1 MSSIFELIDQGQLGQ
16 FHGGIHPPSRKD
28 RTSQQPIVD
37 MPLVEK
43 YALPL
48 AQHTGQAALCAVKAG
63 DDVKKGQIIGHSDG
77 FISANVLAP
86 VAGVVVE
93 VSQYPASHPSG
104 LKTETVLIK
113 ASDAKLES
121 WPKLSLEDDNQTII
135 QRIKESGITGLGG
148 ASFPTA
154 VKLSPRKSID
164 LLLVNGAECE
174 PYITADD
181 ALMRAHSE
189 QIVAGI
195 VVMDKLLSPQRVV
208 IAIEDNKPEAI
219 SAMEN
224 ATAKYEHIIVT
235 AIPTLYPAGG
245 EKQLIEV
252 ITGHQVPSGKIPAD
266 IGVVVQNI
274 ATSHAI
280 ADVVF
285 HGKPLLSRVVTV
297 TGDLVERPGNY
308 RVHLGTPIIDLLNFC
323 GFKPVHQQKIIMGG
337 PMMGFALQNL
347 DAPVVKATNC
357 IIAASANELPD
368 APSEQNCIRCGDC
381 EQVCPAQLLP
391 QQLQWFAKDKDHEKL
406 QQHNLFDCIECGA
419 CAYVCP
425 SHIPLV
431 QYYRVAK
438 ADIRE
443 THQEQLQAQRAKERY
458 EQRQARLDREKQERE
473 ERNRL
478 ANERRKAA
486 MKQNNDGDAIA
497 AALARVKAKKAGDA
511 APDAPKP
518 PQNDRVAAAIARA
531 KAKKAA
537 QQGDSAPQVQPSS
550 ESVNPDKAR
559 VSQAIARAKAKKAAK
574 AAQSDN
580 NTVASDTQQSPSD
593 TGDDKKAR
601 IAAAVAKA
609 KAKKAA
615 SEDVSNADNDTP
627 PASNPSDD
635 KKARIAAAVAK
646 AKAKKTAS
654 EAANNADSDTPP
666 AANPSDD
673 KKARIAAAVAKAK
686 AKKAASEAAN
696 NTDIAETQV
705 LIEEKVVEDK
715 ADSDAAPASNPS
727 DDKKARIA
735 AAVAKAKAKKA
746 ASEAANNTDIAE
758 TQVLI
763 EEKVVEDK
771 ADSDAALA
779 SNPIDDKKARVAA
792 AVAKAKAKKAASEA
806 ATRTDADSTERNLDA
821 APVERNIEPQAQE
834 QTDDPA
840 AAKKARVAAAV
851 AKAKAKKAARDSQ
864 TNDK

>member
-28 RTSQQPIVD
+28 RTSQQPITD
-37 MPLVEK
+37 MPRVEK

-48 AQHTGQAALCAVKAG
+48 AQHTGQAALCAVKIG

-86 VAGVVVE
+86 VAGVVVD

-104 LKTETVLIK
+104 LNTETVLIK
-113 ASDAKLES
+113 ATDAKLES
-121 WPKLSLEDDNQTII
+121 WPKLSLEDDNQTIT

-164 LLLVNGAECE
+164 LLLINGAECE

-181 ALMRAHSE
+181 ALMRANSE

-208 IAIEDNKPEAI
+208 VAIEDNKPEAI
-219 SAMEN
+219 TAMEN
-224 ATAKYEHIIVT
+224 ATEKYEHIIVT

-419 CAYVCP
+419 CAYICP

-511 APDAPKP
+511 APGADAPKS

-531 KAKKAA
+531 KAKKSA
-537 QQGDSAPQVQPSS
+537 QQGDSAPQEKPITQSA
-550 ESVNPDKAR
+550 NPDKAR
-559 VSQAIARAKAKKAAK
+559 VSEAIARAKAKKAAK

-580 NTVASDTQQSPSD
+580 NTVTSDTQQSPAD
-593 TGDDKKAR
+593 TSDDKKAR

-615 SEDVSNADNDTP
+615 SEEVSNADSDTPP

-646 AKAKKTAS
+646 AKAKKAAS
-654 EAANNADSDTPP
+654 ETANNADIETPP
-666 AANPSDD
+666 AASPSDD

-696 NTDIAETQV
+696 NADIETPP
-705 LIEEKVVEDK
+705 
-715 ADSDAAPASNPS
+715 AASPS

-746 ASEAANNTDIAE
+746 ASEAANNADNAE
-758 TQVLI
+758 TQVPI
-763 EEKVVEDK
+763 EETVVEEQASSS
-771 ADSDAALA
+771 ADSDTPPAA
-779 SNPIDDKKARVAA
+779 SPSDDKKARIAA

-806 ATRTDADSTERNLDA
+806 ATKTDADNAERTLDV
-821 APVERNIEPQAQE
+821 APLEQNIEPQVQE

>member
-1 MSSIFELIDQGQLGQ
+1 MIVSSIFELIDQGQLGQ

-715 ADSDAAPASNPS
+715 ADSDAA
-727 DDKKARIA
+727 
-735 AAVAKAKAKKA
+735 
-746 ASEAANNTDIAE
+746 
-758 TQVLI
+758 
-763 EEKVVEDK
+763 
-771 ADSDAALA
+771 LA

>member
-28 RTSQQPIVD
+28 RTSQQPITD

-48 AQHTGQAALCAVKAG
+48 AQHTGQAALCTVKVG
-63 DDVKKGQIIGHSDG
+63 DDVNKGQIIGHSDG

-86 VAGVVVE
+86 VAGIVVD

-104 LKTETVLIK
+104 LNTETVLIK
-113 ASDAKLES
+113 ATDAKLES

-164 LLLVNGAECE
+164 LLLINGAECE

-208 IAIEDNKPEAI
+208 VAIEDNKPEAI
-219 SAMEN
+219 TAMEN
-224 ATAKYEHIIVT
+224 ATEKYEHIIVT

-285 HGKPLLSRVVTV
+285 HGKPLLSRVVTI

-308 RVHLGTPIIDLLNFC
+308 RVHLGTPIIDLLNYC
-323 GFKPVHQQKIIMGG
+323 GFKPQHRQKIIMGG

-458 EQRQARLDREKQERE
+458 EQRQARLDREKEERE

-486 MKQNNDGDAIA
+486 MKKNNDGDAIA
-497 AALARVKAKKAGDA
+497 AALARVKAKKTGDVVPDA
-511 APDAPKP
+511 DAPKP

-537 QQGDSAPQVQPSS
+537 QQSDSTSQDQPSR
-550 ESVNPDKAR
+550 EGANPDKAR
-559 VSQAIARAKAKKAAK
+559 VSEAIARAKAKKAAK
-574 AAQSDN
+574 TAQSNDN
-580 NTVASDTQQSPSD
+580 AVTSDTQQSPAD

-609 KAKKAA
+609 KAKKAV
-615 SEDVSNADNDTP
+615 SEDVSNTDSSTPP
-627 PASNPSDD
+627 PASSSDD

-646 AKAKKTAS
+646 AKAKKAAS
-654 EAANNADSDTPP
+654 ETANNADNDTPQ
-666 AANPSDD
+666 ATSPSDD

-686 AKKAASEAAN
+686 AKKAASRAAN
-696 NTDIAETQV
+696 NVDNAETQV
-705 LIEEKVVEDK
+705 AIEEVVEEK
-715 ADSDAAPASNPS
+715 ADNDTPPPASSS

-746 ASEAANNTDIAE
+746 ASNASKEAD
-758 TQVLI
+758 V
-763 EEKVVEDK
+763 
-771 ADSDAALA
+771 SDTGL
-779 SNPIDDKKARVAA
+779 
-792 AVAKAKAKKAASEA
+792 
-806 ATRTDADSTERNLDA
+806 NLDT
-821 APVERNIEPQAQE
+821 APLEQNIEPQVQE

>member
-28 RTSQQPIVD
+28 RTSQQPITD

-86 VAGVVVE
+86 VAGVVVD

-104 LKTETVLIK
+104 LNTETVLIK
-113 ASDAKLES
+113 ATDATLES

-164 LLLVNGAECE
+164 LLLINGAECE

-208 IAIEDNKPEAI
+208 VAIEDNKPEAI
-219 SAMEN
+219 TAMEN
-224 ATAKYEHIIVT
+224 ATEKYEHIIVT

-297 TGDLVERPGNY
+297 TGDLVEQPGNY
-308 RVHLGTPIIDLLNFC
+308 RVHLGTPIIDLLNYC
-323 GFKPVHQQKIIMGG
+323 GFKAQKKQKIIMGG

-511 APDAPKP
+511 APSADAPKP

-537 QQGDSAPQVQPSS
+537 QQGDSAPQEQPNT
-550 ESVNPDKAR
+550 ESITPDKAR

-574 AAQSDN
+574 ATQSDN
-580 NTVASDTQQSPSD
+580 NTVTSDTQQSPAD

-615 SEDVSNADNDTP
+615 SEDVSNADNDTQP
-627 PASNPSDD
+627 PANS
-635 KKARIAAAVAK
+635 
-646 AKAKKTAS
+646 
-654 EAANNADSDTPP
+654 
-666 AANPSDD
+666 SDD

-696 NTDIAETQV
+696 NADNAETQV
-705 LIEEKVVEDK
+705 AIEEVVEEK
-715 ADSDAAPASNPS
+715 ADNDTPPPANSS

-746 ASEAANNTDIAE
+746 AS
-758 TQVLI
+758 
-763 EEKVVEDK
+763 
-771 ADSDAALA
+771 
-779 SNPIDDKKARVAA
+779 AA
-792 AVAKAKAKKAASEA
+792 AKE
-806 ATRTDADSTERNLDA
+806 TDADNSLDIT
-821 APVERNIEPQAQE
+821 PLEQNIEPQAQE